1 MLLIVPFLLLSFII
15 LWFSAEAMVSQ
26 MKALSTKFRLSSL
39 FVGTVFMSFITTLPE
54 LTSSIYAALLGDYPL
69 AYANTTG
76 SVIVNI
82 LFVFALGV
90 LLGSVRIGTK
100 KTQFESAML
109 FGLSVVFVSSIF
121 LVRIQSLLLL
131 TGFIF
136 SWITLYRLAKDG
148 AKKEDKK
155 QFKLALGQ
163 ELSLTKTIFSILGI
177 FASSVILIQSIE
189 RISILT
195 GIDTSRLGLM
205 ILATST
211 SLPEV
216 VTMLISSKK
225 GEYKLLIGNI
235 VGSSVYTM
243 FFVPIVIGFGSNII
257 APQNVLVWIIIATL
271 LLFLVVRKFKG
282 QVVPKYIGIL
292 FIACF
297 ILYFLSIM

>member
-1 MLLIVPFLLLSFII
+1 
-15 LWFSAEAMVSQ
+15 MVSQ
-26 MKALSTKFRLSSL
+26 MKALSTKLRLSSL

-155 QFKLALGQ
+155 QFKLAMGQ

-225 GEYKLLIGNI
+225 GEHKLLIGNI

>member
-1 MLLIVPFLLLSFII
+1 
-15 LWFSAEAMVSQ
+15 MVSQ

-271 LLFLVVRKFKG
+271 LLFLVVKKFKG